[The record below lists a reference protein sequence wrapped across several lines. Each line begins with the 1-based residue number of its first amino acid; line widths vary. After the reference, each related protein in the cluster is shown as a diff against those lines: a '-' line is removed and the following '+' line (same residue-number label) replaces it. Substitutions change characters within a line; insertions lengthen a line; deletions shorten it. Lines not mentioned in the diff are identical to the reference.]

1 MAKQRRKR
9 DNVMNKISKINRYA
23 VLWLNSQ
30 SVEIENISKETGL
43 SVKQVQAII
52 NKYDKEQPLS
62 ETKIDTSSSKVSAKK
77 HSKIKDLMITE
88 SVGRRQNVT
97 IMTKSA
103 SEVADQDKKN
113 TYINNTSKPYIFKQ
127 Q

>member
-1 MAKQRRKR
+1 
-9 DNVMNKISKINRYA
+9 MNKISKINRYA

-30 SVEIENISKETGL
+30 SVQLEEISKETGL
-43 SVKQVQAII
+43 SVKQIETI
-52 NKYDKEQPLS
+52 LNKYNKEQQAFS
-62 ETKIDTSSSKVSAKK
+62 EAKIDTSSSKVSAKK
-77 HSKIKDLMITE
+77 QSKIKDLMITE

-113 TYINNTSKPYIFKQ
+113 TNVNNTSKPYIFKQ
-127 Q
+127 QQ